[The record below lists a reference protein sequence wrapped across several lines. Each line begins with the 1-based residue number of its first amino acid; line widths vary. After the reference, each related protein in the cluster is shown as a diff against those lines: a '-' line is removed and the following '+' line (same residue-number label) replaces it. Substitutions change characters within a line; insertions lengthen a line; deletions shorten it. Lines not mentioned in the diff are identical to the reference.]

1 MELTD
6 LDLDGT
12 RCLAEIGIAGL
23 VFCMGICMGI
33 VWSLGF
39 LVVLTVQRVS
49 SVYVLFFDAGFC
61 TFFYTLAK

>member
-1 MELTD
+1 VRPVHPREWVMELTD

-39 LVVLTVQRVS
+39 LVVLTVQSQFMYS
-49 SVYVLFFDAGFC
+49 S
-61 TFFYTLAK
+61 